1 MDEGKRIR
9 STAVPASSGF
19 AWVVQSLELL
29 RAQASRLLFIALLM
43 QIILGLVQVPL
54 LGILIVL
61 SIPGLSA
68 GILEAFHVA
77 GKGARPAMHLLFLPL
92 AAGDRRG
99 RLFGLG
105 ALIFAIGILCISLM
119 IGNTMSGIDEAQLL
133 RLQQGDMEVLYEIDP
148 IFITRLMTAFL
159 LSVAIGGTITFFS
172 IPLIWFR
179 NGRMWRSIAEGMRA
193 LIANWKS
200 MLVLG
205 GVLTVV
211 FVPVSMLTG
220 LLLQVSAAGGV
231 VSYITTLLMMV
242 LLLMFQLL
250 LFGTQYCAFRQ
261 IFPFEE
267 PRQEQD
273 SPPGDDSQLVA

>member
-1 MDEGKRIR
+1 MEEGRRKRR
-9 STAVPASSGF
+9 TAVPASSGF

-68 GILEAFHVA
+68 GILEAFHVT
-77 GKGARPAMHLLFLPL
+77 GKGARPALYLLFLPL

-99 RLFGLG
+99 RLFALG

-119 IGNTMSGIDEAQLL
+119 IGNSMSGIDEAQLL

-148 IFITRLMTAFL
+148 LFITRLMTAFL
-159 LSVAIGGTITFFS
+159 LSVAIGGTITFFA

-179 NGRMWRSIAEGMRA
+179 NGRLWASIGEGMRA
-193 LIANWKS
+193 LVANWKS

-205 GVLTVV
+205 GVLAVV

-220 LLLQVSAAGGV
+220 LLLQVSATGGV
-231 VSYITTLLMMV
+231 VSYITTLLMMI

-267 PRQEQD
+267 SQQEEVP
-273 SPPGDDSQLVA
+273 PPGDDSQLVA

>member
-1 MDEGKRIR
+1 MEQGKGKRGA
-9 STAVPASSGF
+9 TVPASSGF

-54 LGILIVL
+54 LGLLIVL

-68 GILEAFHVA
+68 GILEAFHQA
-77 GKGARPAMHLLFLPL
+77 GKGVRPPMHLLFLPL

-105 ALIFAIGILCISLM
+105 ALIFAIGILCISLL

-148 IFITRLMTAFL
+148 LFITRLLTAFL
-159 LSVAIGGTITFFS
+159 LSVAIGGTVTFFA

-179 NGRMWRSIAEGMRA
+179 NGRLWSSIGEGMRA
-193 LIANWKS
+193 LVANWKS

-205 GVLTVV
+205 GVLAVV
-211 FVPVSMLTG
+211 FLPVSMLTG
-220 LLLQVSAAGGV
+220 LLLQVSSAGGA
-231 VSYITTLLMMV
+231 VSYITTLLMMI
-242 LLLMFQLL
+242 LLLLFQLL

-261 IFPFEE
+261 IFPFEDRARE
-267 PRQEQD
+267 EGP
-273 SPPGDDSQLVA
+273 PPGDDSQLVA

>member
-1 MDEGKRIR
+1 MDEGKRKKI
-9 STAVPASSGF
+9 TAVPASSGL

-54 LGILIVL
+54 LGILVVL

-77 GKGARPAMHLLFLPL
+77 GKGARPGMHLLFLPL
-92 AAGDRRG
+92 ASGNRRG
-99 RLFGLG
+99 RLFALG
-105 ALIFAIGILCISLM
+105 ALIFAIGIVCISLF
-119 IGNTMSGIDEAQLL
+119 IGNTMSGVDEAQLM

-148 IFITRLMTAFL
+148 LFITRLMTAFM
-159 LSVAIGGTITFFS
+159 LSVAIGGTITFFA

-179 NGRMWRSIAEGMRA
+179 NGRLWSSIGEGMRA

-211 FVPVSMLTG
+211 FLPVSMLTG

-231 VSYITTLLMMV
+231 ASYITTLLMMV

-267 PRQEQD
+267 PRQEVD
-273 SPPGDDSQLVA
+273 PSSGDDSQLVA

>member
-1 MDEGKRIR
+1 MEEGRR
-9 STAVPASSGF
+9 QRRTAVPASSGF

-68 GILEAFHVA
+68 GILEAFHVT
-77 GKGARPAMHLLFLPL
+77 GKGARPALYLLFLPL
-92 AAGDRRG
+92 ASGDRRG
-99 RLFGLG
+99 RLFALG
-105 ALIFAIGILCISLM
+105 ALIFVIGVLCISLM
-119 IGNTMSGIDEAQLL
+119 IGNSMSGIDEAQLL

-148 IFITRLMTAFL
+148 LFITRLMTAFL
-159 LSVAIGGTITFFS
+159 LSVAIGGTITFFA

-179 NGRMWRSIAEGMRA
+179 NGKLWASIGEGMRA

-205 GVLTVV
+205 GVLAVV

-220 LLLQVSAAGGV
+220 LLLQVSSAGGV
-231 VSYITTLLMMV
+231 VSYIMTLLMMI

-261 IFPFEE
+261 IFPFREPQQEE
-267 PRQEQD
+267 DP
-273 SPPGDDSQLVA
+273 PPGDDSQLVA

>member
-1 MDEGKRIR
+1 
-9 STAVPASSGF
+9 V
-19 AWVVQSLELL
+19 
-29 RAQASRLLFIALLM
+29 
-43 QIILGLVQVPL
+43 
-54 LGILIVL
+54 
-61 SIPGLSA
+61 
-68 GILEAFHVA
+68 
-77 GKGARPAMHLLFLPL
+77 
-92 AAGDRRG
+92 
-99 RLFGLG
+99 
-105 ALIFAIGILCISLM
+105 CISLF
-119 IGNTMSGIDEAQLL
+119 IGNTMSGVDEAQLM

-148 IFITRLMTAFL
+148 LFITRLMTAFM
-159 LSVAIGGTITFFS
+159 LSVAIGGTITFFA

-179 NGRMWRSIAEGMRA
+179 NGRLWSSIGEGMRA

-211 FVPVSMLTG
+211 FLPVSMLTG

-231 VSYITTLLMMV
+231 TSYITTLLMMV

-267 PRQEQD
+267 PRQEVD
-273 SPPGDDSQLVA
+273 PPSGDDSQLVA

>member
-1 MDEGKRIR
+1 MAAGKNKR
-9 STAVPASSGF
+9 TAAVPASSGF

-54 LGILIVL
+54 LGLLIVL

-68 GILEAFHVA
+68 GILEAFHVT
-77 GKGARPAMHLLFLPL
+77 GVGARPALHLLFLPI
-92 AAGDRRG
+92 ATSDRRG

-105 ALIFAIGILCISLM
+105 ALIFAIGILCISLL
-119 IGNTMSGIDEAQLL
+119 IGNTMSGIDEAQLM

-148 IFITRLMTAFL
+148 LFITRLLTAFL
-159 LSVAIGGTITFFS
+159 LSVAIGGTITFFA

-179 NGRMWRSIAEGMRA
+179 NGRLWSSIGEGMRA
-193 LIANWKS
+193 LITNWKP

-205 GVLTVV
+205 GVLAVV
-211 FVPVSMLTG
+211 FIPVSMLTG
-220 LLLQVSAAGGV
+220 LLLQASAAGGV
-231 VSYITTLLMMV
+231 VSYIMTLLMMI
-242 LLLMFQLL
+242 LLLLFQLL
-250 LFGTQYCAFRQ
+250 LFGTQYCAYRQ

-267 PRQEQD
+267 LRQEED
-273 SPPGDDSQLVA
+273 PPPGDDSQLVA